1 MKMNQWKQKQWKQ
14 EQSALWI
21 ARRFSKILESGTGI
35 IGGTVGRK
43 DETLNT
49 IRLSDK
55 CLVSAEG
62 LCNKH
67 HHRHLPDVGIT
78 ECEIA
83 YRSDLEFL
91 KKILSEVSYVSG
103 LSVANIVTRLLMHG
117 MLLEDLNSASFAEV
131 KNTSLLPIVVWPER
145 DTPQEMYSIPIE
157 DFRVMQERPKWC
169 LWRSPVAEK
178 YGCFVPSKDGFYKKI
193 SVDEMKK
200 RASEFMS
207 PYAHGGEWHLDF
219 GLLGIMD
226 NPYAIM
232 DNPDAEIKKIVM
244 AGGNHWPGTFAA
256 NAMMCLVKKVP
267 ERKTVFEKTISSMA
281 WLGEVVKRENIDNFQ
296 AVIQVTDNFLP
307 GSKRKIDAEV
317 TAVFPLSFQS

>member
-1 MKMNQWKQKQWKQ
+1 MKWKQ
-14 EQSALWI
+14 EQFALWI
-21 ARRFSKILESGTGI
+21 ARRFNRILGSGTGI
-35 IGGTVGRK
+35 IGGTVSKR
-43 DETLNT
+43 DELLNT
-49 IRLSDK
+49 IRRSDK

-67 HHRHLPDVGIT
+67 HHKHLFDVGII

-83 YRSDLEFL
+83 YRSDLKFL
-91 KKILSEVSYVSG
+91 KKILSEITYVSG

-117 MLLEDLNSASFAEV
+117 MSLEDLNSVSFAEV
-131 KNTSLLPIVVWPER
+131 ENMSLLPIVVWPER
-145 DTPQEMYSIPIE
+145 ETPEEMYSVPIE
-157 DFRVMQERPKWC
+157 DFRVMRKNRPKWC
-169 LWRSPVAEK
+169 LRRSPVAEK
-178 YGCFVPSKDGFYKKI
+178 YGCYVPSKDGFYKKI
-193 SVDEMKK
+193 SVDEMKE
-200 RASEFMS
+200 RASKFMS

-219 GLLGIMD
+219 ALLGIID
-226 NPYAIM
+226 NPYAIK
-232 DNPDAEIKKIVM
+232 DSLDAEIKKIVM

-256 NAMMCLVKKVP
+256 NAMMCLVEKVP

-307 GSKRKIDAEV
+307 GGKRKIDAEV